1 MRGYEDTM
9 YVCLCHGLNDRQV
22 RAAID
27 EGGAGSAAQV
37 YRHYDCRP
45 RCGKCVGQV
54 RDMVKA
60 HRGEGGGC
68 AGGGACGCAEG

>member
-1 MRGYEDTM
+1 M

-37 YRHYDCRP
+37 YQHYECRP
-45 RCGKCVGQV
+45 RCGKCVSTV

-60 HRGEGGGC
+60 ARPGATIGSGRCGEDCEC
-68 AGGGACGCAEG
+68 AGA

>member
-1 MRGYEDTM
+1 M

-37 YRHYDCRP
+37 YQHFECRP
-45 RCGKCVGQV
+45 RCGKCVATV
-54 RDMVKA
+54 REMVRAATPSSK
-60 HRGEGGGC
+60 GC
-68 AGGGACGCAEG
+68 GRCGDACQCDDA